1 MIPINLNFHLKQTG
15 DGSTFGEQFAI
26 LLLMYY
32 FVNGETLLGI

>member
-15 DGSTFGEQFAI
+15 ENSTFVEQFAI

-32 FVNGETLLGI
+32 SVNGESLLGI